1 MDTEVGN
8 RGLKLS
14 GGEKQRISIA
24 RVLLKDP
31 ALLIFDEATSA
42 LDSIS
47 ESKIQEAIEPIIKE
61 RTSILIA
68 HRLSTVLAADEILV
82 VKDGEVVDRGHH
94 KELVKADK
102 REHRFGYEEAAYLLL
117 FGELPTA
124 RELVDWKNRIGA
136 CRRLSDGFKENAI
149 MKHPPKDIMNA
160 LARAVLFAS
169 AFDPDGTP
177 DDLSIDKCLEQSV
190 DLIGSMPTMAAY
202 AYQAK
207 VHYHDGGS
215 LMIRNPDPEKSTA
228 ENILMLTRED
238 GRYSKLEAETLDLAL
253 ILHAEHGGGNNSSFT
268 THVVTSSHSD
278 IYSSVAASILSLK
291 GARHGG
297 ANLRV
302 MRQMEEIM
310 REVSGWNRDE
320 NVVRYLEKIADKKA
334 GDGTGL
340 IYGLGHAVYT
350 ISDPRAQMLKEKAR
364 ALAKDKHREEE
375 MRLFESIERL
385 GPAIVKSRHPRAED
399 VCANVDLYSGFV
411 YDMLGIPKDLY
422 TPLFAVARCVSWCAH
437 RMEELVNAGPI
448 IRPAYK
454 PIYHPRPYVRLS
466 DR

>member
-1 MDTEVGN
+1 MADKKW
-8 RGLKLS
+8 LKKQA
-14 GGEKQRISIA
+14 EKIRKANYI
-24 RVLLKDP
+24 DP
-31 ALLIFDEATSA
+31 ALYAKYGVKRGLRNDNGSGVLVGLTTIGNVHGYVMDEG
-42 LDSIS
+42 
-47 ESKIQEAIEPIIKE
+47 E
-61 RTSILIA
+61 RKA
-68 HRLSTVLAADEILV
+68 VP
-82 VKDGEVVDRGHH
+82 GELYYRGIDV

-124 RELVDWKNRIGA
+124 RELADWKNRIGA

-160 LARAVLFAS
+160 LARAVLFAY

-190 DLIGSMPTMAAY
+190 DLIGSKPTMAAY

-207 VHYHDGGS
+207 VHYHDGGA

>member
-1 MDTEVGN
+1 MADKKW
-8 RGLKLS
+8 LKKQA
-14 GGEKQRISIA
+14 EKIRKANYI
-24 RVLLKDP
+24 DP
-31 ALLIFDEATSA
+31 ALYAKYGVKRGLRNDNGSGVLVGLTTIGNVHGYVMDEG
-42 LDSIS
+42 
-47 ESKIQEAIEPIIKE
+47 E
-61 RTSILIA
+61 RRA
-68 HRLSTVLAADEILV
+68 VP
-82 VKDGEVVDRGHH
+82 GELYYRGIDV

-102 REHRFGYEEAAYLLL
+102 REHRFGYEEAVYLLL

-160 LARAVLFAS
+160 LARAVLFAY
-169 AFDPDGTP
+169 AFDPEGTP

-215 LMIRNPDPEKSTA
+215 LMIRNPAPDKSTA

>member
-1 MDTEVGN
+1 MADKKW
-8 RGLKLS
+8 LKKQA
-14 GGEKQRISIA
+14 EKIRKANYI
-24 RVLLKDP
+24 DP
-31 ALLIFDEATSA
+31 ALYAKYGVKRGLRNDNGSGVLVGLTTIGNVHGYVMDEG
-42 LDSIS
+42 
-47 ESKIQEAIEPIIKE
+47 E
-61 RTSILIA
+61 RKA
-68 HRLSTVLAADEILV
+68 VP
-82 VKDGEVVDRGHH
+82 GELYYRGIDV

-160 LARAVLFAS
+160 LARAVLFAY

-385 GPAIVKSRHPRAED
+385 GPAIVKSRHARAED

>member
-1 MDTEVGN
+1 MSDKKW
-8 RGLKLS
+8 LKKQA
-14 GGEKQRISIA
+14 EKIRKANYI
-24 RVLLKDP
+24 DP
-31 ALLIFDEATSA
+31 ALYAKYGVKRGLRNDNGSGVLVGLTTIGNVHGYVMDEG
-42 LDSIS
+42 
-47 ESKIQEAIEPIIKE
+47 E
-61 RTSILIA
+61 RRA
-68 HRLSTVLAADEILV
+68 VP
-82 VKDGEVVDRGHH
+82 GELYYRGIDV

-149 MKHPPKDIMNA
+149 MKHPPKDLMNA
-160 LARAVLFAS
+160 LARAVLFAYAYDSS
-169 AFDPDGTP
+169 ASP
-177 DDLSIDKCLEQSV
+177 DDLSLETCLAQSI
-190 DLIGSMPTMAAY
+190 DLIGAMPTIAAY

-207 VHYHDGGS
+207 AHYHDGGS
-215 LMIRNPDPEKSTA
+215 LMIRNPDPDKSTA